1 MKDVKVAVVCMQSH
15 FGCIDKNIARMES
28 FAQEAASEGA
38 RMVCFPELSVTGY
51 TVRENP
57 HVYAEP
63 IPGPTSSR
71 IGEIAHRNGLVI
83 MAGMLERGRGD
94 KPLISHVVA
103 GPDGIMGVYR
113 KTHLS
118 PKERKIYQPART
130 IRTFTYEH
138 VCFGIQLCY
147 EAHFPE
153 LSTAMSLQGVE
164 IIFFPHAS
172 PSGRP
177 EEKRKS
183 WLRHLPA
190 RAFDNGVFVVASN
203 QVGENG
209 AGLIFPGV
217 IMVLDPAGRS
227 LCRYTGRDE
236 KMIIAELKKKDL
248 EKVRGHDMRYFLQY
262 RRPELYGALC
272 QSRSPKDL
280 GPG

>member
-1 MKDVKVAVVCMQSH
+1 MKDIKVAVVCMQSY
-15 FGCIDKNIARMES
+15 FGRIDKNIARIQS

-51 TVRENP
+51 TVRESP

-63 IPGPTSSR
+63 IPGPTSDR

-83 MAGMLERGRGD
+83 MAGVLEKGRGD
-94 KPLISHVVA
+94 KPLISQLVA

-118 PKERKIYQPART
+118 PKEGKVYQPGRT
-130 IRTFTYEH
+130 IRTFMYDH
-138 VCFGIQLCY
+138 IRFGIQLCY

-153 LSTAMSLQGVE
+153 LSTAMSLQGAE
-164 IIFFPHAS
+164 IVFFPHAS
-172 PSGRP
+172 PNGRP
-177 EEKRKS
+177 EEKRES

-209 AGLIFPGV
+209 AGLAFPGV
-217 IMVLDPAGRS
+217 IMVFDPAARS
-227 LCRYTGRDE
+227 LSQYTGRDE
-236 KMIIAELKKKDL
+236 KMIIAELREEDL
-248 EKVRGHDMRYFLQY
+248 EKVRGHGMRYFLQY

-272 QSRSPKDL
+272 QPRSSKDL
-280 GPG
+280 APG